1 MEILVSNKK
10 FAEFV
15 KVLSRYSFFLGIN
28 LSERFC
34 DELEERF
41 GSNPSMKEFSEY
53 FETFYQKFQN
63 EIFSETIKKTGLK
76 ETISKNERVRK

>member
-1 MEILVSNKK
+1 MEILVSNNK
-10 FAEFV
+10 FAEFI

-28 LSERFC
+28 LSEKFC

-41 GSNPSMKEFSEY
+41 GLNPSMKELSEY
-53 FETFYQKFQN
+53 FETFFQKFQN

-76 ETISKNERVRK
+76 ETISKNETK